1 MLDYSNKDN
10 SYVFITKYSKDNGQ
24 IYVTYA
30 NGQVR
35 CVPDNE
41 KNIEIIEEK
50 MAEQVMYALEKKDNL
65 KYLYLGLGIS
75 LSALL
80 IVCNACIKGLSE
92 EELILINTISTLGS
106 ISFIAE
112 YFSRVKKL
120 NELKKLNYFLEN
132 RVKLNK
138 KIKENNIATGLSKK
152 KQELIESSD
161 EVFDFSTIDNYSYK
175 DMLTIDE
182 NIKREQVLNF
192 DYNTLKK
199 TL

>member
-112 YFSRVKKL
+112 YFSRAKKL

-182 NIKREQVLNF
+182 NIKREQALNF
-192 DYNTLKK
+192 DYSTLKK

>member
-24 IYVTYA
+24 IYITYA

-132 RVKLNK
+132 RIKLNK